1 MILAD
6 WNVFA
11 CKFSGNEQAAFEQFC
26 YLLFCKKYGYE
37 MGISRYFNNPGI
49 ETNPIAVD
57 GEAIGWQAK
66 YYQVALSQRRREL
79 IDTADIIHGSVEKV
93 GVRALA
99 APASDIRNQL
109 IS

>member
-57 GEAIGWQAK
+57 GEAIGWQA
-66 YYQVALSQRRREL
+66 
-79 IDTADIIHGSVEKV
+79 
-93 GVRALA
+93 
-99 APASDIRNQL
+99 
-109 IS
+109 